1 MFIGTIKTK
10 MICMIWQNSLQPHFT
25 PEHASLRTLDEWR
38 NYMVGLLE
46 NIFAKLRITITT
58 ISSWLLPGNRC
69 WNFVCI
75 YGT

>member
-58 ISSWLLPGNRC
+58 
-69 WNFVCI
+69 
-75 YGT
+75 